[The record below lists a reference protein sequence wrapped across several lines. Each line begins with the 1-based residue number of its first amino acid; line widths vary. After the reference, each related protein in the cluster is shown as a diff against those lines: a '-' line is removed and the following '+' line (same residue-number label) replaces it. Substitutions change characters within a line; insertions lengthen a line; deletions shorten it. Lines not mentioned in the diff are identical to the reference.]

1 MKKEI
6 YEKIIQKKE
15 FSQLPKRD
23 VEMAFGYFDKKEF
36 GDEEKI
42 KLTRNLLRKIFSAF
56 TSQKI
61 LKLKD
66 KSAKWVL
73 RKHLSTKERL
83 DFYEEVYRRTLKGE
97 KKKLSIIDLGAGV
110 NGFSYEYFSKLGYDV
125 NYLGVEAMGQ
135 LVDLM
140 NDYFFKEKFNAHA
153 LHLSLFELE
162 KIKDVINLTLKPR
175 IVFLFKTIDSLE
187 MMERNYSK
195 DFLNTITPL
204 VGRVVV
210 SFATKSLIK
219 RSRFKV
225 KRNWIVN
232 FIEENF
238 NVLDDFEIGAERY
251 LIFSG
256 KIN

>member
-1 MKKEI
+1 MNQKI

-15 FSQLPKRD
+15 FSNLPKKD
-23 VEMAFGYFDKKEF
+23 VEMAFGYFDKKEY

-61 LKLKD
+61 LKLKG
-66 KSAKWVL
+66 KSAEWVL
-73 RKHLSTKERL
+73 KKHLSTKERFE
-83 DFYEEVYRRTLKGE
+83 FYEQVYGRTLKGE
-97 KKKLSIIDLGAGV
+97 KKKLSVIDLGAGV

-135 LVDLM
+135 LVDLT
-140 NDYFFKEKFNAHA
+140 NDYFFRAKFNSKV

-162 KIKDVINLTLKPR
+162 KIKDIINSTLKPR
-175 IVFLFKTIDSLE
+175 VVFLFKTIDSLE
-187 MMERNYSK
+187 MLQRNYSK
-195 DFLNTITPL
+195 DFLGTITPL

-238 NVLDDFEIGAERY
+238 NVLDDFEIGGERY
-251 LIFSG
+251 IVFRE
-256 KIN
+256 K